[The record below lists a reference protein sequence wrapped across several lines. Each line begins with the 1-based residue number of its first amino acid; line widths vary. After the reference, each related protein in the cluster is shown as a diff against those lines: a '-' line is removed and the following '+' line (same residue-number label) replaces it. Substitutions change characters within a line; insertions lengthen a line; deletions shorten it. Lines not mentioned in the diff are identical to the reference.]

1 MFKRWTEKTE
11 VLSEDLQSVEKRVD
25 QVKDVSTRTTKKI
38 EAWVKTS
45 SSEYEKRLKKMPE
58 TSLAISM
65 IESAGVLGNETLMG
79 NLYQM
84 CGECQSNLASHL
96 LNHDIS
102 VEKAVLQ
109 PMQEI
114 LDVEIPAINKFKKN
128 LTKTTL
134 DMDSLKTRWHQAVK
148 QTQVSGTNMQ
158 QAANK
163 ADTMKEHYE
172 DSCARM
178 EQARDQLTTEMYNFI
193 AREPEHSQ
201 KLLSLLEIQQAYHK
215 KALDELD
222 KTIPKMRDT
231 LECNPHKPVYGLP
244 LEEHLRVT
252 GRDVALVIEAC
263 IVTIIEGGG
272 MEEEGLFRIA
282 GMASRVKKLKTSFDA
297 GVVDMDEYALD
308 IHSVAGAL
316 KQYLRELPEPLL
328 TYYLYQD
335 FINVLSL
342 PQNQRLQALWKVV
355 HDLPE
360 PNYNNFRYLVK
371 FLAQLSEKSDINK
384 MTPSNIAIV
393 IGPNLLWLEGDAG
406 ASMASS
412 GSVSNLLEMIVSNA
426 DWFFPED
433 IDFHQVNKGT
443 APPRI
448 SSSSSDNVTTVSTAV
463 VAPMQA
469 SNTLSSIAR
478 ACEIVTPAVTLPITS
493 HSDDSMSN
501 VEETDVFA
509 DKVSPSYQSSAYS
522 AGKSSHS
529 SSSDKSPG
537 DLVKSYNS
545 PRCSVISHHSNSIS
559 SNTNAS
565 TDNSYTRSSSVP
577 PVEKSVHSDVYSTMF
592 ALHSLGDGNVSN
604 YMTKV
609 RGILDVKH
617 QQQKGPSASSGQ
629 IHKVGR
635 SDRVLTANKRC
646 SLQPEVEFGTMA
658 SFCSSNTSRLSDN
671 YDLLDQEEALG
682 GAPPPQEEETTK
694 PRPNSQPIQKS
705 ESASNLHAPL
715 AEVEPTSPRSH
726 RKHKLKPAPP
736 PPPERPY
743 SIAVTASYSKANNP
757 AQFQTWPRQ
766 AVSESNDEKSS
777 ATKTRSSPDKPPVA
791 EKPGHPPNR
800 ASTISYGDRP
810 VAPPPDR
817 PSKPPPATPSH
828 QRSAST
834 GSANNAGLSVT
845 MEQNGQG
852 SLTNISPDFVEGAG
866 HKHSQTNRLSQHGS
880 ARPRPTPPPP
890 PPPSTNKNT
899 ENTHL

>member
-1 MFKRWTEKTE
+1 MFKPENLRKNFMRAKQLADQNLGRTEKTE

-371 FLAQLSEKSDINK
+371 FLAKLSEKSDINK

-478 ACEIVTPAVTLPITS
+478 ACELVTPAVTLPITS

-501 VEETDVFA
+501 VEETDVFS

-522 AGKSSHS
+522 AGKASH
-529 SSSDKSPG
+529 SSDKS
-537 DLVKSYNS
+537 
-545 PRCSVISHHSNSIS
+545 
-559 SNTNAS
+559 
-565 TDNSYTRSSSVP
+565 
-577 PVEKSVHSDVYSTMF
+577 
-592 ALHSLGDGNVSN
+592 
-604 YMTKV
+604 
-609 RGILDVKH
+609 
-617 QQQKGPSASSGQ
+617 
-629 IHKVGR
+629 
-635 SDRVLTANKRC
+635 
-646 SLQPEVEFGTMA
+646 PEVEFGTMA

-671 YDLLDQEEALG
+671 YDMLDQEEALG
-682 GAPPPQEEETTK
+682 GAPPPQEEDTSK

-757 AQFQTWPRQ
+757 TQFQTWPRQ

-777 ATKTRSSPDKPPVA
+777 ATKNRSSPDKPPVA

-817 PSKPPPATPSH
+817 PSKPPPAAPSH

-845 MEQNGQG
+845 MEQNGQDNDKW
-852 SLTNISPDFVEGAG
+852 SRRSWFKKKTITKIYV
-866 HKHSQTNRLSQHGS
+866 
-880 ARPRPTPPPP
+880 
-890 PPPSTNKNT
+890 
-899 ENTHL
+899 

>member
-1 MFKRWTEKTE
+1 MFKPENLRKNFMRAKQLADQNLGRTEKTE

-45 SSEYEKRLKKMPE
+45 SSEFEKRLKKMPE

-371 FLAQLSEKSDINK
+371 FLAKLSEKSDINK

-412 GSVSNLLEMIVSNA
+412 GSVSNLFEMIVSNA

-478 ACEIVTPAVTLPITS
+478 ACELVTPAVTLPITS

-501 VEETDVFA
+501 VEETDVFS

-522 AGKSSHS
+522 VGKASH
-529 SSSDKSPG
+529 SSDKS
-537 DLVKSYNS
+537 
-545 PRCSVISHHSNSIS
+545 
-559 SNTNAS
+559 
-565 TDNSYTRSSSVP
+565 
-577 PVEKSVHSDVYSTMF
+577 
-592 ALHSLGDGNVSN
+592 
-604 YMTKV
+604 
-609 RGILDVKH
+609 
-617 QQQKGPSASSGQ
+617 
-629 IHKVGR
+629 
-635 SDRVLTANKRC
+635 
-646 SLQPEVEFGTMA
+646 PEVEFGTMA

-671 YDLLDQEEALG
+671 YDMLDQEEALG
-682 GAPPPQEEETTK
+682 GAPPPQEEDTSK

-800 ASTISYGDRP
+800 ASTISHGDRP

-817 PSKPPPATPSH
+817 PSKPPPAAPSH

>member
-1 MFKRWTEKTE
+1 MFKPENLRKNFMRAKQLADQNLGRTEKTE

-371 FLAQLSEKSDINK
+371 FLAKLSEKSDINK

-478 ACEIVTPAVTLPITS
+478 ACELVTPAVTLPITS

-501 VEETDVFA
+501 VEETDVFS

-522 AGKSSHS
+522 AGKASH
-529 SSSDKSPG
+529 SSDKS
-537 DLVKSYNS
+537 
-545 PRCSVISHHSNSIS
+545 
-559 SNTNAS
+559 
-565 TDNSYTRSSSVP
+565 
-577 PVEKSVHSDVYSTMF
+577 
-592 ALHSLGDGNVSN
+592 
-604 YMTKV
+604 
-609 RGILDVKH
+609 
-617 QQQKGPSASSGQ
+617 
-629 IHKVGR
+629 
-635 SDRVLTANKRC
+635 
-646 SLQPEVEFGTMA
+646 PEVEFGTMA

-671 YDLLDQEEALG
+671 YDMLDQEEALG
-682 GAPPPQEEETTK
+682 GAPPPQEEDTSK

-757 AQFQTWPRQ
+757 TQFQTWPRQ

-777 ATKTRSSPDKPPVA
+777 ATKNRSSPDKPPVA

-817 PSKPPPATPSH
+817 PSKPPPAAPSH

-845 MEQNGQG
+845 MEQNGQDENK
-852 SLTNISPDFVEGAG
+852 TETIS
-866 HKHSQTNRLSQHGS
+866 S
-880 ARPRPTPPPP
+880 
-890 PPPSTNKNT
+890 
-899 ENTHL
+899 

>member
-1 MFKRWTEKTE
+1 MFKPENLRKNFMRAKQLADQNLGRTEKTE

-426 DWFFPED
+426 DWFFPE
-433 IDFHQVNKGT
+433 
-443 APPRI
+443 
-448 SSSSSDNVTTVSTAV
+448 
-463 VAPMQA
+463 
-469 SNTLSSIAR
+469 
-478 ACEIVTPAVTLPITS
+478 
-493 HSDDSMSN
+493 
-501 VEETDVFA
+501 
-509 DKVSPSYQSSAYS
+509 
-522 AGKSSHS
+522 
-529 SSSDKSPG
+529 
-537 DLVKSYNS
+537 
-545 PRCSVISHHSNSIS
+545 
-559 SNTNAS
+559 
-565 TDNSYTRSSSVP
+565 
-577 PVEKSVHSDVYSTMF
+577 
-592 ALHSLGDGNVSN
+592 
-604 YMTKV
+604 
-609 RGILDVKH
+609 
-617 QQQKGPSASSGQ
+617 
-629 IHKVGR
+629 
-635 SDRVLTANKRC
+635 
-646 SLQPEVEFGTMA
+646 EVEFGTMA